1 MGAGD
6 FLEKEWPL
14 IAGAPHLFWGG
25 IITAILLSAPTTW
38 FVVNW
43 GYRQRLKL
51 ADERETFANKV
62 RDDIARQFKEFKEA
76 VAAGAGND
84 ALTAR
89 VAKLEASH
97 NELTTANNAVL
108 SVLGISFGTLA
119 ATESSDSFSN
129 ITLALLAEAD
139 KERAE

>member
-6 FLEKEWPL
+6 FLEKEGPL
-14 IAGAPHLFWGG
+14 ITGAQQLFWGD

-84 ALTAR
+84 ALIPTA
-89 VAKLEASH
+89 L
-97 NELTTANNAVL
+97 NLDL
-108 SVLGISFGTLA
+108 CPISG
-119 ATESSDSFSN
+119 SN
-129 ITLALLAEAD
+129 
-139 KERAE
+139 

>member
-1 MGAGD
+1 MSGRD
-6 FLEKEWPL
+6 FLEEEWPL

-25 IITAILLSAPTTW
+25 MITAILLSAPTTW

-76 VAAGAGND
+76 VGDGAGND
-84 ALTAR
+84 ALIPTA
-89 VAKLEASH
+89 L
-97 NELTTANNAVL
+97 NLDL
-108 SVLGISFGTLA
+108 CPISG
-119 ATESSDSFSN
+119 SN
-129 ITLALLAEAD
+129 
-139 KERAE
+139 